1 MSADEGADN
10 ARGFGIHDIGK
21 DRLYEVLRKWLRPVD
36 NKQALVHRPGPARA
50 GPAYRSGLPKYMPPG
65 TVILD
70 QVSPD
75 RENRYIESLFIYI
88 LLLPISQR
96 IYRPGSKSDFASVS
110 LENIFNTVSK
120 CSATSA
126 EFSSFSPNVVL

>member
-75 RENRYIESLFIYI
+75 RENRYIVFHCYPLANVSIDSAANPI
-88 LLLPISQR
+88 LLL
-96 IYRPGSKSDFASVS
+96 
-110 LENIFNTVSK
+110 
-120 CSATSA
+120 
-126 EFSSFSPNVVL
+126 